1 MDQRVRAVLELDAD
15 ISKARGSISQLSQVF
30 SSMGGGKS
38 SGLLNTLGQIE
49 KEIDKL
55 ASKSG
60 TSATKIGDFSSAET
74 STEKISNLIKKL
86 ANDINSL
93 GNASG
98 KDLEKLFPP
107 SIAANVKKA
116 SDAVQTYQSIMK
128 KSQGSTGAIGKATNE
143 YNKQSDIVKK
153 LTNNIQ
159 ELETKKQSGK
169 PVTADGLKEQEKK
182 VKELN
187 AAYDEQIK
195 KVQQLQQAKQNH
207 AETGGIG
214 AGQTKRGTGPL
225 KDPAN
230 NPKQKQFTK
239 EIAEAQQKAD
249 QLKLSA
255 QQANTELQKM
265 YVPSKLDGELQT
277 ARGALEQA
285 SIKAQELK
293 TNLNNVTADEANRA
307 LEQAKAK
314 LQEITGIDLSN
325 INSLQDLQNIFEQI
339 TQNGIDKFKQSL
351 GQARS
356 GVDELTGS
364 NNSMKSSISQS
375 RAQIEAQN
383 RALEDVNG
391 LKSRIQYF
399 FSLTNGAM
407 LARRAIQQ
415 AFEAVKEL
423 DAAMTET
430 AVVTDFNVGDMWEA
444 LPRYTETANKL
455 GATTLGAYETMT
467 LFYQQGL
474 DTNEV
479 FEIGTETMK
488 MARIAGLEYAD
499 ATNLMTAA
507 LRGFNMELNETSA
520 QRINDVYSELAAITA
535 ADTNEIATAMTKT
548 ASIANSANMEFETT
562 AALLSQIIETTRE
575 PAETAG
581 TAMKTIIARF
591 TEMKKATSDLIN
603 VEGEEVSVNKVDA
616 ALKSVGVSL
625 KNANG
630 EFRNLDEVF
639 LELAEKWDSLDLMS
653 QRYVATMAAGSRQ
666 QSRFIAMM
674 SDYDRTMEL
683 VDAAYDSAGASAAQF
698 AKTQESVEA
707 KLNTLSNAWNEFL
720 MGIANSELIKGVITV
735 LTEFLNILND
745 LTAGSGSFTSS
756 LLKIMSVFA
765 GFQVLK
771 GVFNGLMGQIAGTFL
786 AGGKT
791 AGQNFNTGL
800 SSVIGKVK
808 NNFPFFGTF
817 RKELAQTGK
826 DIKAF
831 SKDGQISLGNLTK
844 MLDTKSVGVRSN
856 LAGGIGNQ
864 IKDNLMSQLNGI
876 GTLTPAGQEWARGLI
891 DGFVQEVSS
900 GEVSMGKAVE
910 NLQNNFQQGLVST
923 QKKNI
928 VGKDGSTKTVTTK
941 SFNKNYI
948 TDTTGSVNNIDSDQL
963 FSNMQ
968 LDANKIKQQ
977 TQLTQDWSM
986 ALMSVGMAANMVGS
1000 SLEEMGGTAGKIG
1013 SGISLIGNA
1022 ATTAGMALMAASAAA
1037 KAFGT
1042 ALSTGPLIIIAA
1054 VTSAISLISGV
1065 ISKYKEE
1072 IKEVR
1077 EETLKTAKDNT
1088 QEAETNRELSK
1099 SLDEIINKYKEGNA
1113 TRGEVAEASEEL
1125 IEKYELESEKAQ
1137 LLTGDYEAL
1146 IKVIKEKRRLE
1157 EEDNLASQK
1166 NASKAARGALEDS
1179 NIQGIQ
1185 MLSGG
1190 FSYDEVKDY
1199 SKVAEKAED
1208 KLSNLKLDKYINV
1221 RSNGDLVFTKYIKD
1235 FTDDELVKLSSF
1247 LKQYLTILGEQLK
1260 AEGKELEDSEIYKQ
1274 IADII
1279 NETESSFEDLKESV
1293 ESATESLKYLANSI
1307 YEEENDPTE
1316 VDDREGYLTEREKY
1330 LKILKQ
1336 YDPDISDDAAND
1348 LADSYFSNIDE
1359 TRNYV
1364 SAENRKV
1371 EIETQFKGDPEEIT
1385 LYKKYI
1391 NGEIPP
1397 EVFTAL
1403 VMDIDF
1409 EYETDPSEINTLIE
1423 KQRIKSAIETP
1434 DTFSN
1439 ATKEIADYIG
1449 ENYTIEGID
1458 PEVLQN
1464 FEAQLSVINATLPE
1478 GSDLLGEWNRALNKG
1493 TLGISEFFVKIQE
1506 ILSSRSLEL
1515 QGMGINAI
1523 VYGITGSAEEI
1534 KKDYEDYQANKL
1546 TEEQIK
1552 DKYNINSIETFL
1564 NAYENASMT
1573 YEEQIADAEADIVAA
1588 RQERNNYITSAD
1600 VTAEY
1605 QRVYGSDFAPEYITD
1620 EDGNISIVKP
1630 NGADLGYDSTKKVTE
1645 QDGVYRQYNQLLD
1658 LQDTFASLDEQAIL
1672 LKEAQDLVY
1681 SGKIEDLTAEQKK
1694 YWDEF
1699 SSEETNML
1707 AAEDG
1712 IFFDNYDY
1720 QGTVDDYIEWLK
1732 DNKLNEVGVSEAGF
1746 VLQNG
1751 GESDKVLQEK
1761 IDSLSTEIELDVDT
1775 KKFDDKLDEAENRL
1789 TAIKDGEA
1797 IIKQI
1802 DLNVSLKNAEQLA
1815 VLQKQLQQIKALT
1828 KDSTKVDLSTFE
1840 QLKAI
1845 TPEIARG
1852 VQVMADGTVDVSAGL
1867 DLVNAKLKQQLGLK
1881 QDAAET
1887 DIRAAMAKEQA
1898 LQVELQSIIDAIDTE
1913 LQAEQTGS
1921 KEKIKLQTNLSE
1933 KITSLKEDEAFKNA
1947 QIYDK
1952 QTDEMSES
1960 AAEGAQNVVN
1970 SVVDMETA
1978 YIQLG
1983 NTLDKLNEKMVNLGT
1998 EGYQA
2003 GAITPNVAGTTTSPS
2018 NENTPDESEF
2028 DFESLNPED
2037 YELGDTVDREA
2048 LEELR
2053 DYYQGLY
2060 DSSVVRSG
2068 QYASILSGML
2078 GGGVKPEDG
2087 GGGGDAEELAD
2098 LIGSSYASM
2107 NADKLL
2113 SNLDRQRTANDREA
2127 DLISKLP
2134 SEIQGPLKLLNLAED
2149 MGYEYQEIQINKNKQ
2164 AALQGHLLAAE
2175 DKAQYL
2181 GQYYNYDEEADA
2193 YMYDVAAMERDN
2205 LSQEK
2210 RAEIEKELNTLQEIN
2225 DQLNAVEDELD
2236 GGKIQKIFRGLE
2248 KGSKGVQK
2256 VLKQEGKTRQNVNK
2270 AFDVLEKKL
2279 GLNDKTFDKF
2289 ADNIAN
2295 AIDSSDALNATF
2307 EGLNDEGDALIDQLE
2322 KSPLG
2327 KMLGESSK
2335 EVLSLLKNG
2344 GTNRQ
2349 MGGALAGMGGEMF
2362 GKIGDLMNFDMLGM
2376 GLDGMNIMKGMMDQG
2391 KQMAEQAA
2399 QYICQAIQVVV
2410 DAITNREDI
2419 LFNYL
2424 NLIEKELQNYEKLQR
2439 YSTQLEKGRLAS
2451 SEEIALN
2458 WDAQWASLQ
2467 KQLEMQEFRVEQ
2479 RQQQLEMS
2487 RWIPFQLISGWD
2499 PTTDTL
2505 YENREVK
2512 FAWDLL
2518 IGFGQMMPMFGQVF
2532 GSLNQL
2538 YEDYDKRVTE
2548 AYEDRLE
2555 AEQAILD
2562 IQDERLELVKVGSEE
2577 ATEFEEKILE
2587 ALIQKEQEAIDEL
2600 TAIND
2605 SITDA
2610 NSKLLSTLQDKL
2622 DKLREQRENEKMEEE
2637 LGEKERRLAYFR
2649 QNTGQGKLMD
2659 IKKLEEE
2666 LEEGHESYTDQLIDQ
2681 RIADLEKQN
2690 EKAAEQREKQIDLMQ
2705 AQLDWSE
2712 KYGLYWDQIY
2722 GMLYV
2727 INDDGT
2733 VSMNLENFDL
2743 EGNLRTNGEL
2753 STLLNTFS
2761 DNIGKSIWSQLLEN
2775 EELMRLGR
2783 YYQAFISRNG
2793 VTGEWGKYWALLN
2806 PGQDDPSTAYVNPW
2820 DSRDVGFLLKGILA
2834 IESAINKY
2842 FILSDY
2848 GLANMAGRIEAA
2860 FKNTIGKLFGIEEWA
2875 NYKFEGYRADHVN
2888 APISEGLYDIGT
2900 AIGIYEKE
2908 PDNSTYKSYGTETS
2922 GRISKTENVKDTMYD
2937 IDLYIGEIFDSTG
2950 DAIDA
2955 LTGFF
2960 ADLFST
2966 VHNVL

>member
-1 MDQRVRAVLELDAD
+1 MDQRVRAILELDAD
-15 ISKARGSISQLSQVF
+15 ISKAKGSISQLSQVF
-30 SSMGGGKS
+30 SNMGGGKS

-60 TSATKIGDFSSAET
+60 TSVTKIGDFSSAET

-86 ANDINSL
+86 SNDINSL
-93 GNASG
+93 GKASG

-107 SIAANVKKA
+107 SVAANVKKA
-116 SDAVQTYQSIMK
+116 SDAVQTYQNIMK
-128 KSQGSTGAIGKATNE
+128 KSQSSTGAIGKATNE

-159 ELETKKQSGK
+159 ELEAKKQTGK

-195 KVQQLQQAKQNH
+195 KVQQLQQAKQKH

-214 AGQTKRGTGPL
+214 VGQTKRGTGPI

-239 EIAEAQQKAD
+239 EIAEAQQKAE

-285 SIKAQELK
+285 SVKAQELK
-293 TNLNNVTADEANRA
+293 NNLNNVTADEANRA
-307 LEQAKAK
+307 LEQAKTK

-430 AVVTDFNVGDMWEA
+430 AVVTDFDVGDMWDA

-625 KNANG
+625 KNTNG

-683 VDAAYDSAGASAAQF
+683 VNAAYDSAGASAAQF

-720 MGIANSELIKGVITV
+720 MGIANSDLIKGVITV

-800 SSVIGKVK
+800 SSVVGKVK

-831 SKDGQISLGNLTK
+831 SKDGEISLSNLTK
-844 MLDTKSVGVRSN
+844 MLDTKSTGIRSN

-864 IKDNLMSQLNGI
+864 IKDNLMSQLNDI

-928 VGKDGSTKTVTTK
+928 VGKDGSTKTITTK
-941 SFNKNYI
+941 SFNKDYI
-948 TDTTGSVNNIDSDQL
+948 TNTTGSVNNIDSSQL
-963 FSNMQ
+963 FGNMQ

-977 TQLTQDWSM
+977 TQLTQDWSI

-1013 SGISLIGNA
+1013 SGVSLIGNA

-1054 VTSAISLISGV
+1054 VTSAISLLSG
-1065 ISKYKEE
+1065 IITKHKEE
-1072 IKEVR
+1072 IKATR
-1077 EETLKTAKDNT
+1077 EETLKIAKDSQ
-1088 QEAETNRELSK
+1088 QEAETNRELAN
-1099 SLDEIINKYKEGNA
+1099 SLNEIIEKYKEGNA

-1125 IEKYELESEKAQ
+1125 IEKYGLEGEKVK
-1137 LLTGDYEAL
+1137 LLTGDYNAL
-1146 IKVIKEKRRLE
+1146 TKAIRDKRVAE
-1157 EEDNLASQK
+1157 EEDNLAKQK
-1166 NASKAARGALEDS
+1166 NSAQASREELKDS
-1179 NIQGIQ
+1179 DLNKIETLYAG
-1185 MLSGG
+1185 LSI
-1190 FSYDEVKDY
+1190 SDEITDY
-1199 SKVAEKAED
+1199 E
-1208 KLSNLKLDKYINV
+1208 KLSKEAKEILTNLELD
-1221 RSNGDLVFTKYIKD
+1221 DYIKID
-1235 FTDDELVKLSSF
+1235 MSGSLSLSKSIDKFTDEELVKLSSF
-1247 LKQYLTILGEQLK
+1247 LKQYLAILGDQLK
-1260 AEGKELEDSEIYKQ
+1260 AEGKDLEDSEIYKKL
-1274 IADII
+1274 ANII
-1279 NETESSFEDLKESV
+1279 NETDSSFENLKVSV
-1293 ESATESLKYLANSI
+1293 DNATESLELLAKIKYEQQYDPSKVDSR
-1307 YEEENDPTE
+1307 EE
-1316 VDDREGYLTEREKY
+1316 YLTERENY
-1330 LKILKQ
+1330 IAILKEEN
-1336 YDPDISDDAAND
+1336 PNISENTANQ
-1348 LADSYFSNIDE
+1348 LADNYFSGVD
-1359 TRNYV
+1359 TTKNYV
-1364 SAENRKV
+1364 SSETLKTK
-1371 EIETQFKGDPEEIT
+1371 IETSITGNPEDIKIYKDYVNGNISPETFVNLT
-1385 LYKKYI
+1385 L
-1391 NGEIPP
+1391 G
-1397 EVFTAL
+1397 
-1403 VMDIDF
+1403 IDF
-1409 EYETDPSEINTLIE
+1409 EYETDPEEINNLID
-1423 KQRIKSAIETP
+1423 KQRVKLAIEAP
-1434 DTFSN
+1434 DTFSK
-1439 ATKEIADYIG
+1439 ATEGITDYIG
-1449 ENYTIEGID
+1449 ENFTIDGID
-1458 PEVLQN
+1458 ESVLKD
-1464 FEAQLSVINATLPE
+1464 FEAQLTVLNATLPE
-1478 GSDLLGEWNRALNKG
+1478 GSDLLSEWNDALSKG
-1493 TLGISEFFVKIQE
+1493 TLGISEFFIEVQSL
-1506 ILSSRSLEL
+1506 LSNRSMEL
-1515 QGMGINAI
+1515 QQQALNTM
-1523 VYGITGSAEEI
+1523 VYGVAADSDTI
-1534 KKDYEDYQANKL
+1534 KKDYERYNNASGEEKTQIEQELKTKYGIDDISTLETAYNNVGLDYDELLSQGEADLAAAKKAK
-1546 TEEQIK
+1546 I
-1552 DKYNINSIETFL
+1552 DKINSAEFK
-1564 NAYENASMT
+1564 ENYKALYGVDPT
-1573 YEEQIADAEADIVAA
+1573 Y
-1588 RQERNNYITSAD
+1588 TL
-1600 VTAEY
+1600 
-1605 QRVYGSDFAPEYITD
+1605 D
-1620 EDGNISIVKP
+1620 EDGN
-1630 NGADLGYDSTKKVTE
+1630 
-1645 QDGVYRQYNQLLD
+1645 
-1658 LQDTFASLDEQAIL
+1658 AIL
-1672 LKEAQDLVY
+1672 NKPEIVSGQGLYGQKKEIEGNIENQQSKVNYWNEQLDKYRGSSNKAHRTAGLGGNEYEDDAEKETNARTNLTNAQAGLENAQDQLTEFDKQY
-1681 SGKIEDLTAEQKK
+1681 SDVIKDREAKITFEVEDQE
-1694 YWDEF
+1694 
-1699 SSEETNML
+1699 
-1707 AAEDG
+1707 
-1712 IFFDNYDY
+1712 I
-1720 QGTVDDYIEWLK
+1720 K
-1732 DNKLNEVGVSEAGF
+1732 D
-1746 VLQNG
+1746 
-1751 GESDKVLQEK
+1751 
-1761 IDSLSTEIELDVDT
+1761 
-1775 KKFDDKLDEAENRL
+1775 AENRL
-1789 TAIKDGEA
+1789 EAIKNSEH
-1797 IIKQI
+1797 IHKQI
-1802 DLNVSLKNAEQLA
+1802 ELQVKLKDAQQIAVLRQQLA
-1815 VLQKQLQQIKALT
+1815 QIKELT

-2003 GAITPNVAGTTTSPS
+2003 GAITPSVAGTTTSPS

-2060 DSSVVRSG
+2060 DSSVIRSG

-2098 LIGSSYASM
+2098 LIGSPYASM
-2107 NADKLL
+2107 NADRLL

-2134 SEIQGPLKLLNLAED
+2134 SEIQGPFKLLNLVED

-2193 YMYDVAAMERDN
+2193 YMYDVAAMDRDN

-2335 EVLSLLKNG
+2335 EVLNLLKNG

-2659 IKKLEEE
+2659 IKRLEEE

-2834 IESAINKY
+2834 IESAINRY

-2888 APISEGLYDIGT
+2888 APISEGLYNIGT
-2900 AIGIYEKE
+2900 TIGIYEKE
-2908 PDNSTYKSYGTETS
+2908 PDNSTYKSYGAETS